1 VVTRD
6 QLFGQVIELPDPYA
20 SERFAALVGIDGV
33 KDRLVTE
40 AAILLDPGIV
50 ERWSSKHYK
59 RMTLAAT
66 EVSRRTP
73 LLVLAGD
80 VGTGKTEVA
89 ETFGDAVAR
98 TMKVGITLYALS
110 LSARGKGAVGEMTTL
125 LSEAF
130 AEVHA
135 SAGSARD
142 SKGRVT
148 RGVILLIDEADA
160 LAQSRELAQMHH
172 EDRAGVNA
180 LVRGIDGLRD
190 DRLPVLTVMCTN
202 RLDALDPAVTRR
214 AAAVLPFTRPNDDQ
228 RHQLLGRLLDGLGI
242 GSAEVDKLVALT
254 GEKARHPY
262 GCTYSDIRQR
272 LIPDAV
278 LAALRDD
285 APLTGAQLIAT
296 AETFEPT
303 RPFGDGS

>member
-1 VVTRD
+1 
-6 QLFGQVIELPDPYA
+6 
-20 SERFAALVGIDGV
+20 
-33 KDRLVTE
+33 
-40 AAILLDPGIV
+40 
-50 ERWSSKHYK
+50 
-59 RMTLAAT
+59 
-66 EVSRRTP
+66 
-73 LLVLAGD
+73 
-80 VGTGKTEVA
+80 
-89 ETFGDAVAR
+89 
-98 TMKVGITLYALS
+98 
-110 LSARGKGAVGEMTTL
+110 
-125 LSEAF
+125 
-130 AEVHA
+130 
-135 SAGSARD
+135 
-142 SKGRVT
+142 
-148 RGVILLIDEADA
+148 
-160 LAQSRELAQMHH
+160 MHH